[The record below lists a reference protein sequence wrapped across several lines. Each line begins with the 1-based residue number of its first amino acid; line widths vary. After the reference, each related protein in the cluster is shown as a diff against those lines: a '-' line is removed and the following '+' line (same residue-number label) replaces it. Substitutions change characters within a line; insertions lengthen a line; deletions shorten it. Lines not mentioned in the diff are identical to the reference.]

1 MDQKIYYVYGLIDPI
16 TLNPFYIGK
25 GKNDRAYSHL
35 KLLKGDVY
43 NPRKRKH
50 IEKLLNENK
59 TIEVKFYLSNVSS
72 QEANNKEIELIKQ
85 YGRKDIDLNGILLNL
100 AHGGEGG
107 DTSIFFTEESRRKIS
122 ASSTGVNNQMAK
134 LNEQQ
139 VLDIYY
145 SCESTKSLSKK
156 FNVGTAQIICIKRKK
171 SYKNIVNNLTDPPGI
186 CTTGKKTRVL
196 LSDDQ
201 IKSIYLESN
210 DYLYFNKKYGVSRKT
225 IKSIKEGR
233 VYKRITENLGDPG
246 HYKKYKLSSADI
258 KEIYFSEL
266 TLEELSAKFS
276 VHIETIRNIKTLR
289 SRKLDVIVLGS
300 TQRVSA

>member
-1 MDQKIYYVYGLIDPI
+1 MNQKIYDTSVEF
-16 TLNPFYIGK
+16 TK
-25 GKNDRAYSHL
+25 KS
-35 KLLKGDVY
+35 
-43 NPRKRKH
+43 KRKM
-50 IEKLLNENK
+50 L
-59 TIEVKFYLSNVSS
+59 VSN
-72 QEANNKEIELIKQ
+72 
-85 YGRKDIDLNGILLNL
+85 
-100 AHGGEGG
+100 
-107 DTSIFFTEESRRKIS
+107 
-122 ASSTGVNNQMAK
+122 TGVNNRMAK

-145 SCESTKSLSKK
+145 SCESIKSLSEK
-156 FNVGTAQIICIKRKK
+156 FSIGTAQIICIKRKR
-171 SYKNIVNNLTDPPGI
+171 SYKNIVNTLTDPPGI

-233 VYKRITENLGDPG
+233 IYKKITENLGDPG

-258 KEIYFSEL
+258 KEIYFSKL

-289 SRKLDVIVLGS
+289 SRKLDVIVLRS
-300 TQRVSA
+300 TQ